1 MSILQATQPIRDILF
16 QVIGET
22 RAKTFF
28 SYYGLFKNDLMFGL
42 YKNNQF
48 YLRISQNALQHSPWV
63 AELVRLN
70 DPNMGVHYK
79 YFYCI
84 PEPLLSQPTHYAHLI
99 QETLQEMSTIK
110 KESYLSRRKLIRSLP
125 NLNIHIERLLR
136 RLDIHSIDDLCA
148 VGEIQV
154 FVEMIKRGI
163 EADKQLLFK
172 LYGAIHHQYI
182 YTMTTKQ
189 KLELM
194 TEANQALYEAGLRRR
209 FKITI

>member
-70 DPNMGVHYK
+70 GPNMGVHYK

>member
-110 KESYLSRRKLIRSLP
+110 QESYLSRRKLIRSLP